1 MIKSVLLIIYFQV
14 KAAALKLA
22 DMNAFLRK
30 RQKEDDQLQEEIQEA
45 FRDLN
50 QLHEDK
56 SLFDMNPQI
65 QFLLRQGQ
73 VCDRQI
79 QSQFLINKHRLKWM
93 PVIMCLISVTVF

>member
-1 MIKSVLLIIYFQV
+1 M

-30 RQKEDDQLQEEIQEA
+30 RHKEDDQLQEEIQET

-56 SLFDMNPQI
+56 GLFDMNPQI

-73 VCDRQI
+73 VC
-79 QSQFLINKHRLKWM
+79 K
-93 PVIMCLISVTVF
+93 